1 MKPVSSVMKPVIA
14 AILVFSCFPQHTVA
28 QAVDSD
34 AIDAIVRDA
43 MKFWRVP
50 GVAVG
55 IVRLGDRRDDQV
67 VYLRGHGIKEF
78 GKPDPV
84 TADTIFPLASCTK
97 AFTTTAMA
105 MLVDEG
111 KMNWDDPVRRHVEF
125 FHLSDPAAD
134 ALVTLRDLV
143 SHRTGV
149 GSHELLWY
157 RAPWSQEETIR
168 KIGKVKLDYPFRSG
182 FRYQTTMFTT
192 AGWAVGAASR
202 MENRR
207 SRIEDRESRT
217 DGSGEP
223 RSSILDSQSS
233 NLQGW
238 ADFVQ
243 KRILDA
249 LEMKN
254 TSLTTTKALAS
265 LDHASPHR
273 LGSQGQLEVIPWYT
287 MDKPE
292 PAGSVN
298 SCARD
303 LGQWMRFQLANG
315 TLAGTRLVSAKNLQ
329 ETHTP
334 QPN

>member
-1 MKPVSSVMKPVIA
+1 MK
-14 AILVFSCFPQHTVA
+14 LVNLAFLVVLSFPQQGVA

-34 AIDAIVRDA
+34 AIDAVVKDA
-43 MKFWRVP
+43 LKFWHVP

-67 VYLRGHGIKEF
+67 VYLKGHGVKEI
-78 GKPDPV
+78 GKADPV
-84 TADTIFPLASCTK
+84 TPDTIFPLASCTK

-105 MLVDEG
+105 MMVDEG

-157 RAPWSQEETIR
+157 RAPWSQEEAIC

-192 AGWAVGAASR
+192 AGWAVGKVARDSVADSR
-202 MENRR
+202 PSR
-207 SRIEDRESRT
+207 SCR
-217 DGSGEP
+217 DGVA
-223 RSSILDSQSS
+223 D
-233 NLQGW
+233 NLSW

-243 KRILDA
+243 KRILDP

-265 LDHASPHR
+265 ADHASPHR
-273 LGSQGQLEVIPWYT
+273 LSSEGGLEVISWYT
-287 MDKPE
+287 INNPE
-292 PAGSVN
+292 PACSVN

-303 LGQWMRFQLANG
+303 LCQWMRLQLAC
-315 TLAGTRLVSAKNLQ
+315 A
-329 ETHTP
+329 
-334 QPN
+334 